1 MMSHTNP
8 KFLVYWSKMK
18 RPFLIVVCVATSATL
33 ALPPARPV
41 LPPVEHV
48 NTEATTNV
56 PFTAWQEHV
65 GKFKFSLTC
74 RTTTTNNVQFAF
86 GRDAD
91 GDGILALEESDLVVG
106 WDCGK
111 WFVQGGYDAERIETA
126 VGTGD
131 GQTLAWSV
139 RLSSRTATPVSVTA
153 AVDGTPVFGG
163 VDAGMFY
170 RKNWNMFRLTG
181 RGLAD
186 SAESPVVQILP
197 DSLTI
202 LMR

>member
-1 MMSHTNP
+1 
-8 KFLVYWSKMK
+8 MK
-18 RPFLIVVCVATSATL
+18 KLSLLFAAILSTAL
-33 ALPPARPV
+33 ALPPVHPV
-41 LPPVEHV
+41 LPPVEYID
-48 NTEATTNV
+48 TETTTNV
-56 PFTAWQEHV
+56 PFMAWQEHV

-74 RTTTTNNVQFAF
+74 RTTATNNVQFAF
-86 GRDAD
+86 GRDSDDD
-91 GDGILALEESDLVVG
+91 GTLALEESDLVVG

-131 GQTLAWSV
+131 GQTLAWTV
-139 RLSSRTATPVSVTA
+139 RLSPVTAT
-153 AVDGTPVFGG
+153 VDGTSVFGG

-181 RGLAD
+181 RGLAN

>member
-1 MMSHTNP
+1 
-8 KFLVYWSKMK
+8 MK
-18 RPFLIVVCVATSATL
+18 RQLLIVVCVATSSAL
-33 ALPPARPV
+33 ALPPGRPV
-41 LPPVEHV
+41 LPSVEHV
-48 NTEATTNV
+48 DTEATTNV

-74 RTTTTNNVQFAF
+74 RTTATNNVQFAF

-91 GDGILALEESDLVVG
+91 DDGALALEESDFVVG

-131 GQTLAWSV
+131 GQALAWTV
-139 RLSSRTATPVSVTA
+139 RLSPDTATPVSVTA

-163 VDAGMFY
+163 VDARMFY

-186 SAESPVVQILP
+186 SAESTVVQILP

>member
-1 MMSHTNP
+1 
-8 KFLVYWSKMK
+8 MK
-18 RPFLIVVCVATSATL
+18 KAFACMAARGIAVSVALPAF
-33 ALPPARPV
+33 ALPPVHPV
-41 LPPVEHV
+41 LPPVTYID
-48 NTEATTNV
+48 TETVTNV
-56 PFTAWQEHV
+56 PFTAWQEHA

-74 RTTTTNNVQFAF
+74 RTTATNNVQFAF

-91 GDGILALEESDLVVG
+91 DDGILSLEESDLVVG

-126 VGTGD
+126 VGTCD
-131 GQTLAWSV
+131 GQTLAWMV
-139 RLSSRTATPVSVTA
+139 RLSSVTATPASVTA
-153 AVDGTPVFGG
+153 TVDGTPVFVGM
-163 VDAGMFY
+163 DAGMFY
-170 RKNWNMFRLTG
+170 RKNWNMLRLTG

-186 SAESPVVQILP
+186 SGESPVVQILP

>member
-1 MMSHTNP
+1 MYKLCLLLTAIS
-8 KFLVYWSKMK
+8 S
-18 RPFLIVVCVATSATL
+18 VAF
-33 ALPPARPV
+33 ALPPVHPA
-41 LPPVEHV
+41 LPRVEHID
-48 NTEATTNV
+48 TETTTNV
-56 PFTAWQEHV
+56 SFTVWQERV

-91 GDGILALEESDLVVG
+91 DDGILSLEESDLVVG

-111 WFVQGGYDAERIETA
+111 WFVQAGYDAERIETA

-131 GQTLAWSV
+131 GQTLAWTV
-139 RLSSRTATPVSVTA
+139 RLSPRTATPVSVTA
-153 AVDGTPVFGG
+153 TVDDMPVFGG
-163 VDAGMFY
+163 VDAGIFY
-170 RKNWNMFRLTG
+170 RKNWNLFRLTG
-181 RGLAD
+181 RGLTD
-186 SAESPVVQILP
+186 SAESPMVQILP

>member
-1 MMSHTNP
+1 MEKLSLL
-8 KFLVYWSKMK
+8 F
-18 RPFLIVVCVATSATL
+18 VAISSMAL
-33 ALPPARPV
+33 ALPPVHPA
-41 LPPVEHV
+41 LPSVAHID
-48 NTEATTNV
+48 TETVTNL

-74 RTTTTNNVQFAF
+74 RTTATNNVQFAF

-91 GDGILALEESDLVVG
+91 DDGILSLEESDLVVG

-111 WFVQGGYDAERIETA
+111 WFVQGGYEAERIETT

-131 GQTLAWSV
+131 GQTLAWTV
-139 RLSSRTATPVSVTA
+139 RLSPRMAAPVSVTA
-153 AVDGTPVFGG
+153 SVDGMPVFGG

>member
-1 MMSHTNP
+1 MKKMCL
-8 KFLVYWSKMK
+8 FLCA
-18 RPFLIVVCVATSATL
+18 LTSAAF
-33 ALPPARPV
+33 ALPPVRPA
-41 LPPVEHV
+41 LPPVAYIDAE
-48 NTEATTNV
+48 TTTNV
-56 PFTAWQEHV
+56 QFTAWQEHV
-65 GKFKFSLTC
+65 GKFKLSFTC
-74 RTTTTNNVQFAF
+74 HTTATNNVQFAF

-91 GDGILALEESDLVVG
+91 DDGTLALEESDLVVG

-131 GQTLAWSV
+131 GQTLAWTV
-139 RLSSRTATPVSVTA
+139 RLSPVTA